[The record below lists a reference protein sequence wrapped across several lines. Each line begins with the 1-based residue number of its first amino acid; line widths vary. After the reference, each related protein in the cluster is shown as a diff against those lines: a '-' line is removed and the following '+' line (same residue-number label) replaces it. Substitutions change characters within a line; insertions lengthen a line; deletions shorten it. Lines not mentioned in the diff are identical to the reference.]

1 MKSYVIMIKI
11 ILKRKFMKIIKS
23 ASFDS
28 IDAISIDVES
38 TFTKGLPTFTIVGMI
53 STSISESKDRV
64 KSALLTNGFK
74 FPPLKITVNLS
85 PSEISKKGTHFDL
98 AIALQIALF
107 EEKNI
112 DFDDIYFF
120 GELALDGKIKDTI
133 SIFPIVL
140 SLVKQGL
147 IKKVLVCEDS
157 AKKLANIPNLE
168 IFYVKNLEEAILFIK
183 SKERKNFLYEK
194 KILDYKTLSIND
206 ELFYYDLDYKDDFS
220 DVIGQDMA
228 KYAGLISAAGNH
240 NIIFEGSPGCGKS
253 MISKRLQYIMPPM
266 SLEEILE
273 KAKLQALDYKD
284 VDFLPIRAFRSPH
297 HSSTKSSIFGG
308 GSVNAKMGEVA
319 LSNNG
324 ILFFDELPHFSKSI
338 LEALREPLEDNKI
351 LISRV
356 NSKILYETKFIFIAA
371 MNPCPCGNLLSSV
384 KECRCNE
391 LEIQRY
397 KGRLSEPFLDRIDL
411 YVVMND
417 SFNDNKN
424 IVSSKELHA
433 NVIKAFIKQ
442 KERGQKE
449 LNGKLNEEDIKKYC
463 ILDDEAKIILEKAR
477 LNYQLSFRS
486 VNKVLKVART
496 IADLNDNAIITKNDL
511 LKSLNFRRR

>member
-1 MKSYVIMIKI
+1 MRT
-11 ILKRKFMKIIKS
+11 LKS
-23 ASFDS
+23 ASLDS
-28 IDAISIDVES
+28 LDAISIDVES
-38 TFTKGLPTFTIVGMI
+38 TFTKGMPTFTIVGMI

-85 PSEISKKGTHFDL
+85 PSEIAKKGTHFDL
-98 AIALQIALF
+98 AIALQIAFF
-107 EEKNI
+107 EVKNI
-112 DFDDIYFF
+112 DFQDIYFF
-120 GELALDGKIKDTI
+120 GELALDGSIKDTT
-133 SIFPIVL
+133 SIFPIIL
-140 SLVKQGL
+140 SLVKKSS
-147 IKKVLVCEDS
+147 IKKVLVCKES
-157 AKKLANIPNLE
+157 AQKLSNIPNLE
-168 IFYVKNLEEAILFIK
+168 IYCVKNLDEAILFGK
-183 SKERKNFLYEK
+183 SQNRETFLYEK
-194 KILDYKTLSIND
+194 KSLEYNTLFLKDDI
-206 ELFYYDLDYKDDFS
+206 YYFETNYKDDFS

-228 KYAGLISAAGNH
+228 KYAALISAAGNH

-253 MISKRLQYIMPPM
+253 MISKRLQYILPPM

-273 KAKLQALDYKD
+273 KAKLQALDFKE
-284 VDFLPIRAFRSPH
+284 VDFSPIRAFRNPH

-308 GSVNAKMGEVA
+308 GSSNAKMGEIA

-356 NSKILYETKFIFIAA
+356 NSKIIYETKFVFIAA

-397 KGRLSEPFLDRIDL
+397 KNRLSEPFLDRIDL

-424 IVSSKELHA
+424 VVSSKELHE
-433 NVIKAFIKQ
+433 NVIKAFIIQ
-442 KERGQKE
+442 KNRGQKE
-449 LNGKLNEEDIKKYC
+449 LNGKLSVEEIKKYC
-463 ILDDEAKIILEKAR
+463 ILDDEAKEILEKAR

-486 VNKVLKVART
+486 INKVLKVART
-496 IADLNDNAIITKNDL
+496 IADLNNNEIISKNDL
-511 LKSLNFRRR
+511 LQSLNFRRR